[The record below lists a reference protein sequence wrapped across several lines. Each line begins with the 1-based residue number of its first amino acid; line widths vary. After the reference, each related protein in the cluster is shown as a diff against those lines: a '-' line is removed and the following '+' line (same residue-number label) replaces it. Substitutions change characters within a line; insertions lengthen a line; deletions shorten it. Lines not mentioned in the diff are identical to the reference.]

1 MREISAKGSSMG
13 TEDSNLTQ
21 EMITRA
27 ISTTARNTARE
38 NMSLAMEMSMKAN
51 TSMTNVRIRTAE
63 FSWPQVQAMKEV
75 SRITSSTGEVG

>member
-13 TEDSNLTQ
+13 TEGSNLTQ

-51 TSMTNVRIRTAE
+51 TSMTNVRTRTAE

-75 SRITSSTGEVG
+75 SRITSSTGGAG